1 MVYEVLIHVVSVED
15 TRQHGLDGEALF
27 YPFQFAIGTADTDQT
42 VTPTLVLRDSS
53 VGDNPMAADRLTAP
67 PPLSY
72 LFFATSPIQ
81 KYQAKRRHR
90 QTTKKHS
97 SLRSFAI
104 DGSLPALSPINRMAT
119 VTPSSSSCSAQS
131 VG

>member
-27 YPFQFAIGTADTDQT
+27 YPFQFAIGTADTDQI

-67 PPLSY
+67 PPPE
-72 LFFATSPIQ
+72 LFIFCNIANSEIPGQTQASPNYQETQLPSLICHRWLFACTI
-81 KYQAKRRHR
+81 
-90 QTTKKHS
+90 T
-97 SLRSFAI
+97 
-104 DGSLPALSPINRMAT
+104 D
-119 VTPSSSSCSAQS
+119 
-131 VG
+131 